1 MRRARAD
8 LKREVIKLVVE
19 KARSQGIRW
28 AAVIDELN
36 KQSSVPV
43 DHAQFAEIIRELE
56 EESIVRVMGERERRI
71 IKSLGVY

>member
-56 EESIVRVMGERERRI
+56 EESIVRVMDE
-71 IKSLGVY
+71 KK